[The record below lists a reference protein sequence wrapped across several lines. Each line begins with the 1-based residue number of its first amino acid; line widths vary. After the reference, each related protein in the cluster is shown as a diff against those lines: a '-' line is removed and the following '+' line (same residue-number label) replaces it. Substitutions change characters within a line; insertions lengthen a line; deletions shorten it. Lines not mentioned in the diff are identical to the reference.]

1 MPAQLIVGL
10 YPDTLV
16 ETEMTAREEPTVVEQ
31 AVVEPP
37 MVKPPVIEKPVM
49 EEPKVEQPSIKQPV
63 TEQAIVEPSK
73 VEELVLE
80 EPSKMEEPE
89 MELKTVK
96 EQQAYDYLG
105 KNKKQIIIL
114 STSDKA
120 QYLPDAELKFLTSVL
135 KACGLTIEDVAI
147 MNLKHQTADYAG
159 LQSFFQCRVVLLFG
173 LEPQRLDLPMIFP
186 QFQLQ
191 NFSKCTYLHAPA
203 LHEIE
208 KQKDQKMKL
217 WVSLKNLFSL

>member
-1 MPAQLIVGL
+1 
-10 YPDTLV
+10 
-16 ETEMTAREEPTVVEQ
+16 
-31 AVVEPP
+31 VVEPP
-37 MVKPPVIEKPVM
+37 VVKQPVIEKPEI
-49 EEPKVEQPSIKQPV
+49 EEPKVEQPSITQPV
-63 TEQAIVEPSK
+63 IKQALAEPLQ
-73 VEELVLE
+73 VEEPVLE
-80 EPSKMEEPE
+80 F
-89 MELKTVK
+89 KTSK

-105 KNKKQIIIL
+105 SNKKQILIL

-120 QYLPDAELKFLTSVL
+120 QYLPEAELKFLTSVL
-135 KACGLTIEDVAI
+135 KACGLNTEDVAI
-147 MNLKHQTADYAG
+147 LNFKDQTTDYAG

-173 LEPQRLDLPMIFP
+173 LEPQHLDLPMIFP

-208 KQKDQKMKL
+208 KQKELKMKL